1 MTGRPLASFVPISPD
16 DDVPIQDA
24 RSGARLAS
32 RCLDS
37 CEPATA
43 NGWLAAKATGEPD
56 LTIAIT
62 PATERGRVETLDLLR
77 AVAVL
82 AVLFYHYAFR
92 GAAADAFTDIS
103 LPALVPLAKYA
114 SLGVQL
120 FFVISGFVI
129 AYSAEGRTAAGFA
142 IARVAR
148 IYPAFLLCMTVTF
161 VITLAIGA
169 PRFEASAGQWLANL
183 IMVAPALKQPFMDGA
198 YWSIVNEITFY
209 GWVFVLIALGLFRR
223 GIIAIV
229 IVWIAIS
236 MVNEALLH
244 SGLLRRLFVTDQSG
258 FFCAGLVLYEIFRGR
273 RDRTVMLLL
282 VLAAL
287 TAIDQAFIGA
297 AWDRAHYKTE
307 LDNLVIAAITLAS
320 IGAVA
325 LAMRVRRLPAP
336 PGLIVAIGG
345 LTYPLYL
352 LHQHIGYMLLNAFA
366 GRASPALLIAAVML
380 TMLLGA
386 WLVWRVVERPAQ
398 RWLKAILTR
407 ALQYLGARV
416 NVTARPASVPAP
428 RDAVTAPIS
437 GGRPAL
443 ARSAAPA

>member
-1 MTGRPLASFVPISPD
+1 MTI
-16 DDVPIQDA
+16 
-24 RSGARLAS
+24 
-32 RCLDS
+32 
-37 CEPATA
+37 T
-43 NGWLAAKATGEPD
+43 
-56 LTIAIT
+56 IT

-92 GAAADAFTDIS
+92 GAAADGFTDIS
-103 LPALVPLAKYA
+103 LPALVPLAKYG

-129 AYSAEGRTAAGFA
+129 AYSAEGRTATGFA

-148 IYPAFLLCMTVTF
+148 IYPAFLLCMTLTF
-161 VITLAIGA
+161 VMTLAIGA
-169 PRFEASAGQWLANL
+169 PPFEASAGQWLANL
-183 IMVAPALKQPFMDGA
+183 IVVAPALKQPFMDGA

-236 MVNEALLH
+236 MVNEVLLH

-282 VLAAL
+282 ALAAL

-307 LDNLVIAAITLAS
+307 LDNLIIAAITLAS

-325 LAMRVRRLPAP
+325 LAMRVPRLPVP
-336 PGLIVAIGG
+336 PGVIVAVGG

-352 LHQHIGYMLLNAFA
+352 LHQHIGYMLLNTLA
-366 GRASPALLIAAVML
+366 GRATPAILIATVML
-380 TMLLGA
+380 AMLLGS

-398 RWLKAILTR
+398 GWLKAILTR
-407 ALQYLGARV
+407 GLQYFGARV
-416 NVTARPASVPAP
+416 SVAAAPAGVPAP
-428 RDAVTAPIS
+428 RDDVVAATS
-437 GGRPAL
+437 GGRRPTL
-443 ARSAAPA
+443 ARAASPA

>member
-1 MTGRPLASFVPISPD
+1 V
-16 DDVPIQDA
+16 
-24 RSGARLAS
+24 
-32 RCLDS
+32 
-37 CEPATA
+37 
-43 NGWLAAKATGEPD
+43 AKADRESGI

-62 PATERGRVETLDLLR
+62 PAAERGRVETLDLLR

-92 GAAADAFTDIS
+92 GAAADGFTDVS
-103 LPALVPLAKYA
+103 LPALIPLAKYG

-129 AYSAEGRTAAGFA
+129 AYSAEGRTAIGFA

-148 IYPAFLLCMTVTF
+148 IYPAFLFCMTVTF

-183 IMVAPALKQPFMDGA
+183 IIVAPALKQPFMDGA

-223 GIIAIV
+223 GIVAIV
-229 IVWIAIS
+229 IVWIALS

-282 VLAAL
+282 ALAAL

-297 AWDRAHYKTE
+297 AWDRAHYQTE
-307 LDNLVIAAITLAS
+307 FDSLVIAAITLAS

-325 LAMRVRRLPAP
+325 LAMQVRRLPIPA
-336 PGLIVAIGG
+336 GVIVAIGG
-345 LTYPLYL
+345 LTYPFYL
-352 LHQHIGYMLLNAFA
+352 LHQHIGYMLLNTFA
-366 GRASPALLIAAVML
+366 GRGSPALLIAAVML
-380 TMLLGA
+380 AMLLGS
-386 WLVWRVVERPAQ
+386 WLVWLVVERPAQ

-407 ALQYLGARV
+407 GLQYFGAQM
-416 NVTARPASVPAP
+416 NVTAAPAGVPAP
-428 RDAVTAPIS
+428 RDDVVAATS
-437 GGRPAL
+437 GGRRPAL
-443 ARSAAPA
+443 ARAASPA

>member
-1 MTGRPLASFVPISPD
+1 MV
-16 DDVPIQDA
+16 
-24 RSGARLAS
+24 SG
-32 RCLDS
+32 
-37 CEPATA
+37 EGGP
-43 NGWLAAKATGEPD
+43 GERD

-62 PATERGRVETLDLLR
+62 PAAERGRVETLDLLR
-77 AVAVL
+77 ALAVL

-92 GAAADAFTDIS
+92 GAAADGFTDIS
-103 LPALVPLAKYA
+103 LPALVPLAKYG

-148 IYPAFLLCMTVTF
+148 IYPAFLFCMTLTF
-161 VITLAIGA
+161 VVTLAIGA
-169 PRFEASAGQWLANL
+169 PRFEAGAGQWLANL
-183 IMVAPALKQPFMDGA
+183 IIVAPALKQPFMDGA

-209 GWVFVLIALGLFRR
+209 GWVFVLMALGLFRR
-223 GIIAIV
+223 EIVFIV

-236 MVNEALLH
+236 IVNETMLH

-282 VLAAL
+282 ALAAL
-287 TAIDQAFIGA
+287 TAIDQALIGA
-297 AWDRAHYKTE
+297 AWSRAHYQVD
-307 LDNLVIAAITLAS
+307 LDNLVIAAISLAS

-325 LAMRVRRLPAP
+325 LAMQVRRLPVP
-336 PGLIVAIGG
+336 SGVIVAVGG

-352 LHQHIGYMLLNAFA
+352 LHQHIGYMLLNTLAE
-366 GRASPALLIAAVML
+366 RASPVVLIAAAML
-380 TMLLGA
+380 AMLLGA

-407 ALQYLGARV
+407 GLQYLGSRMNLAAGAGQRPRAAGRCHRSDIRRP
-416 NVTARPASVPAP
+416 ARPCAGGFASVELRAD
-428 RDAVTAPIS
+428 RL
-437 GGRPAL
+437 GGA
-443 ARSAAPA
+443 

>member
-1 MTGRPLASFVPISPD
+1 MSRFRTSIRRVPCTAQLASARASPR
-16 DDVPIQDA
+16 Q
-24 RSGARLAS
+24 RL
-32 RCLDS
+32 
-37 CEPATA
+37 
-43 NGWLAAKATGEPD
+43 GWRRRRTGERD
-56 LTIAIT
+56 LTITIT

-92 GAAADAFTDIS
+92 GAAADGFTDIS
-103 LPALVPLAKYA
+103 LPALVPLAKYG

-129 AYSAEGRTAAGFA
+129 AYSAEGRTATGFA

-148 IYPAFLLCMTVTF
+148 IYPAFLLCMTLTF
-161 VITLAIGA
+161 VMTLAIGA
-169 PRFEASAGQWLANL
+169 PPFEASAGQWLANL
-183 IMVAPALKQPFMDGA
+183 IVVAPALKQPFMDGA

-236 MVNEALLH
+236 MVNEVLLH

-282 VLAAL
+282 ALAAL

-307 LDNLVIAAITLAS
+307 LDNLIIAAITLAS

-325 LAMRVRRLPAP
+325 LAMRVPRLPVP
-336 PGLIVAIGG
+336 PGVIVAVGG

-352 LHQHIGYMLLNAFA
+352 LHQHIGYMLLNTLA
-366 GRASPALLIAAVML
+366 GRATPAILIATVML
-380 TMLLGA
+380 AMLLGS

-398 RWLKAILTR
+398 GWLKAILTR
-407 ALQYLGARV
+407 GLQYFGARV
-416 NVTARPASVPAP
+416 SVAAAPAGVPAP
-428 RDAVTAPIS
+428 RDDVVAATS
-437 GGRPAL
+437 GGRRPTL
-443 ARSAAPA
+443 ARAASPA